1 MVSIEGGD
9 QLVHSPHRISAVQG
23 STTLMVGSTQILADG
38 VERIRP
44 DCEHSMELIINL
56 NLDFERENVNVFTSA
71 DLESSDRKYWNSF
84 LLEFQ
89 GINICLILEYF
100 MLPLTTI
107 RVVVFFS
114 TSFIKET

>member
-1 MVSIEGGD
+1 MAIAIFGEVCLWFRSKGGWGD

-71 DLESSDRKYWNSF
+71 DLESSESKC
-84 LLEFQ
+84 LLQ
-89 GINICLILEYF
+89 IH
-100 MLPLTTI
+100 LT
-107 RVVVFFS
+107 FP
-114 TSFIKET
+114 